1 MNEKLNP
8 NEDAT
13 LKSGMMRGSSR
24 SPPPRKEL
32 RMQRSFVQRG
42 SAQLTKFS
50 NSVAA
55 RDASH
60 FAIANP
66 RWFED
71 RYNNKKGKQNDGDA
85 SERLLVKPKDSTKDK
100 QSTGKKNMSTITLCF
115 ALFWSETLCGLMA
128 CFYLPCVRVTVKK
141 TGRMNISGPL
151 VSAGGK
157 NMKDRFS

>member
-1 MNEKLNP
+1 
-8 NEDAT
+8 
-13 LKSGMMRGSSR
+13 MRGSSR

-71 RYNNKKGKQNDGDA
+71 RYNDKKGKQKDGD
-85 SERLLVKPKDSTKDK
+85 DSTKDK
-100 QSTGKKNMSTITLCF
+100 ESTGKKNSLTINCF
-115 ALFWSETLCGLMA
+115 CFVVKLFVC
-128 CFYLPCVRVTVKK
+128 
-141 TGRMNISGPL
+141 
-151 VSAGGK
+151 
-157 NMKDRFS
+157 